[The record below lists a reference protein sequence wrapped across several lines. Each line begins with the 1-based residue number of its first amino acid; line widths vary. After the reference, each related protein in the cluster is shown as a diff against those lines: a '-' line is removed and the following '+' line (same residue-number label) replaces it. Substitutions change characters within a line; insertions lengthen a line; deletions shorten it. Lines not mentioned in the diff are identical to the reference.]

1 MGLVFLEI
9 PMLRFPRALLFSSA
23 FAAALLAGAADAA
36 SLPTRPI
43 LTLDAARSIV
53 SAAEAKARAECWPCG
68 IAVTAGDGLPIMLE
82 RMDDAAVPGGVD
94 LAPGK
99 ARTAALFRRPS
110 GALEDAINGKRPAA
124 LSARGFVLMRGGE
137 PISVGG
143 QIVGAIGVSADT
155 PEHDEVIA
163 KAGLAALTP

>member
-1 MGLVFLEI
+1 MGALFLET
-9 PMLRFPRALLFSSA
+9 PMLCSPRALLFASA
-23 FAAALLAGAADAA
+23 FVAALLARAAEAEN
-36 SLPTRPI
+36 LPTRPI
-43 LTLDAARSIV
+43 LTLDAARSIA
-53 SAAEAKARAECWPCG
+53 SAAEAKAQAEGWPCV
-68 IAVTAGDGLPIMLE
+68 IAVTDGDGLPILLE

-143 QIVGAIGVSADT
+143 QVIGAIGVSADT

>member
-1 MGLVFLEI
+1 V
-9 PMLRFPRALLFSSA
+9 LRFLRPLLFSSA
-23 FAAALLAGAADAA
+23 FAAVALVGAAEAT

-53 SAAEAKARAECWPCG
+53 SAAEAKARAEGWPCV
-68 IAVTAGDGLPIMLE
+68 IAVVDFDGLPILVE

-155 PEHDEVIA
+155 PDHDEVIA